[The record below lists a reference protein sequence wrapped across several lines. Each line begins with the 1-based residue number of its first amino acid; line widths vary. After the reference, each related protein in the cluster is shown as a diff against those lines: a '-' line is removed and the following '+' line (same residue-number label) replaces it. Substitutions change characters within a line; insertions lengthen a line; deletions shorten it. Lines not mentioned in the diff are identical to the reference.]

1 MLSTSAKTALWELD
15 QFFMEKV
22 FMEKGSTFQTL
33 QKPSDRFQENGIDYG
48 IVEGITL
55 FFHGYQRSTQDID
68 ILLTKNSL
76 SDFQKKFIDPG
87 FTPMFPRVKKT
98 FQDTEINV
106 RVKFLVAGEFPGDGK
121 PKPISFPDPGLAFIE
136 VNNLRI
142 INLKNL
148 IELKRASELSAP
160 ARLKDLADVQELI
173 RVLNL
178 PEVYGEQ
185 LDHSV
190 RPEFYRLWV
199 GAAQS
204 QDSPVTESD
213 LEYE

>member
-1 MLSTSAKTALWELD
+1 
-15 QFFMEKV
+15 
-22 FMEKGSTFQTL
+22 MEKGSIFQTL
-33 QKPSDRFQENGIDYG
+33 QKLSDRFQENGIDYA
-48 IVEGITL
+48 IVEGIAL

-76 SDFQKKFIDPG
+76 SDFQKKFIGRG
-87 FTPMFPRVKKT
+87 FTPMFPGAKKT
-98 FQDTEINV
+98 FRDTETNV

-121 PKPISFPDPGLAFIE
+121 PKPISFPDPRLTFIE
-136 VNNLRI
+136 VNNLWI

-148 IELKRASELSAP
+148 MELKLASGLSAP
-160 ARLKDLADVQELI
+160 DRLKDLADVQELI

-190 RPEFYRLWV
+190 RPEFHRLWAGV
-199 GAAQS
+199 AQS

-213 LEYE
+213 YE